1 MLPKPEKTKKIN
13 NLLDKTDNN
22 TENDAE
28 SALKKIQSK
37 RRLVLIS
44 LILTAGLS
52 LFFWVFRSIQ
62 QIIDSPPSINL
73 DFKINFPKI
82 NFMTSSSKTNL
93 SDSKIR
99 QFLASRNWSVNVAF
113 KSNPTVLVFQS
124 TPSSD
129 SLTEIISE
137 LSQIKP
143 SNQSLINLNLPQGLS
158 FQEKIITKDNLV
170 YQNLISI
177 PGDQIIILINTNESS
192 NLDSIKSELSTLVN
206 SLYWYS
212 VSSLN

>member
-13 NLLDKTDNN
+13 NLLDKTDTNP
-22 TENDAE
+22 ENDAE

-124 TPSSD
+124 TPSPD